1 MTIDLERRREDLVA
15 LRERIL
21 HAAESI
27 HAGDEGAEMNS
38 PAGDQHI
45 ADHASETLAQEL
57 DETLEE
63 NAAHVLREV
72 EDALQRIE
80 QGTYGLCSVCGAP
93 IPEERLDAVPY
104 ATLCLDDRR
113 RAERE

>member
-1 MTIDLERRREDLVA
+1 MTIDLERRRVELTE
-15 LRERIL
+15 LRDRIL
-21 HAAESI
+21 RAAESI
-27 HAGDEGAEMNS
+27 HAGDEGGEMNS

-72 EDALQRIE
+72 EDALARLDA
-80 QGTYGLCSVCGAP
+80 GTYGLCSACGQP

-104 ATLCLDDRR
+104 ATLCLEDRR
-113 RAERE
+113 RQELE